1 MRIGS
6 DRFRRKLLALVTSR
20 DGSVA
25 VIFAVALVPV
35 VIAAG
40 VGLDVSR
47 AMSARTNLQDA
58 LDSTALAL
66 AHMPADASQAELVA
80 KANTWLHAN
89 LSDKE
94 LGPVVLDVRSA
105 TGEMVIEAS
114 SYIPTTLTAITG
126 VDRFPVVARS
136 TAKWGLGHVEVA
148 LVLDNTGSMASGEKL
163 SRLKTA
169 ANELVDTLAST
180 TNSTDRNALK
190 IGVVPFSMTV
200 RLGSSYQTST
210 WMTGTAPTEYF
221 TEPGATD
228 LFAMPTTGT
237 KNWNRFDKFKGMQ
250 QTWAGC
256 VESRPAPYDVQD
268 TGPNAAVPESLFV
281 PFFAPDE
288 PDDGTIVKSKT
299 WNKTTY
305 YKFDNDYLSDGVSTN
320 NLTPVDAWRK
330 RQGNQNKYTVKP
342 SGGGPNAG
350 CTMAT
355 IQRLTTDMEAVKAKI
370 TAMQATGNT
379 NVPIGMMWGWHV
391 LSPNLPFGDGV
402 SYSNK
407 DTKKFAVLLTDGDN
421 TNDDSGDFNES
432 TYSSLGYIWQ
442 GRLVGAGSGST
453 PSERTKAMDDRLV
466 LLCNNMKAAG
476 ITVYTV
482 RIDMAGTSAPTALKS
497 CASSADKFY
506 DINSTGLSAA
516 FNAIAGS
523 IGQLRLAE

>member
-1 MRIGS
+1 MRIGP
-6 DRFRRKLLALVTSR
+6 DRFRRKLPSLATSK

-66 AHMPADASQAELVA
+66 AHMPAGSTHDELQA
-80 KANTWLHAN
+80 KADAWLHAN
-89 LSDKE
+89 LDDRS
-94 LGPVVLDVRSA
+94 LGPVTLDVRGS

-114 SYIPTTLTAITG
+114 SYVPTTLTAITG
-126 VDRFPVVARS
+126 VDRMPVVARS

-148 LVLDNTGSMASGEKL
+148 LVLDNTGSMAGDKL
-163 SRLKTA
+163 TRLKTA
-169 ANELVDTLAST
+169 ANELVDTLAS
-180 TNSTDRNALK
+180 STPNTDPNALK

-200 RLGSSYQTST
+200 RLGSSYRTST
-210 WMTGTAPTEYF
+210 WMTGTAPPEYF
-221 TEPGATD
+221 TAAGATD
-228 LFAMPTTGT
+228 LFITRNT
-237 KNWNRFDKFKGMQ
+237 NWNRFSKFDGMN

-256 VESRPAPYDVQD
+256 IESRPAPYDVQD
-268 TGPNAAVPESLFV
+268 TAPNTAVPASLFV

-288 PDDGTIVKSKT
+288 PDDDTVIKSQT
-299 WNKTTY
+299 SRKTTY
-305 YKFDNDYLSDGVSTN
+305 YSFDNDYLNDGISPTGTSENV
-320 NLTPVDAWRK
+320 WRK
-330 RQGNQNKYTVKP
+330 RQGNPDKYTRSP
-342 SGGGPNAG
+342 SRGSGPNAG

-355 IQRLTTDMEAVKAKI
+355 IQRLTTNMNTVKSKI

-391 LSPNLPFGDGV
+391 LSPNLPFGDGAG
-402 SYSNK
+402 YGNR

-421 TNDDSGDFNES
+421 TNDDSGDFNQS
-432 TYSSLGYIWQ
+432 HYSSLGYIWQ

-453 PSERTKAMDDRLV
+453 PAQRTKAMDDRLV
-466 LLCNNMKAAG
+466 LLCSNMKAAG

-482 RIDMAGTSAPTALKS
+482 RIDMAGTSAPDALRS
-497 CASSADKFY
+497 CASSSDKFY
-506 DINSTGLSAA
+506 DIDSTGLSAA

-523 IGQLRLAE
+523 IGQLRIAE